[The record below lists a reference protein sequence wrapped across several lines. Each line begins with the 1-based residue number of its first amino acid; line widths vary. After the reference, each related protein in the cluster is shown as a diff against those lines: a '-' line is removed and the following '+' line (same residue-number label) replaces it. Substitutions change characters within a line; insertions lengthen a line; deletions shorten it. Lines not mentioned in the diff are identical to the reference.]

1 MEKRLTLYDG
11 VLHNPT
17 MEDRITKTK
26 ISKSYRFRHEIVE
39 AIQAGM
45 EKHGY
50 SNETEYLEDVLSRAL
65 NLNLPKPEAPKVN
78 RKALALAA

>member
-1 MEKRLTLYDG
+1 MQKRLTLYDG

-26 ISKSYRFRHEIVE
+26 ISKSYRFRPEIVE

>member
-1 MEKRLTLYDG
+1 MEKCLTLYDG
-11 VLHNPT
+11 VLHNPA
-17 MEDRITKTK
+17 MEEQTTKTK
-26 ISKSYRFRHEIVE
+26 ISKSYRFRPEIVE

-50 SNETEYLEDVLSRAL
+50 TNETQYLEDVLSRAL
-65 NLNLPKPEAPKVN
+65 NLALPKPELPKVN